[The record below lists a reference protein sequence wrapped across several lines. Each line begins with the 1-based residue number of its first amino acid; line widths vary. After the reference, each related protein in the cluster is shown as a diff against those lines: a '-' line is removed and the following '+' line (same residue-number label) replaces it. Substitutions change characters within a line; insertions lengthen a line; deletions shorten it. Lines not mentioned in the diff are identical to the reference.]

1 MSLQLEVR
9 EPQRV
14 RGDLIKHAVELL
26 SQQVWC
32 WGRDILRPDG
42 NWLLEIGFDRME
54 PPDDREGCSSVYSL
68 AMPNDRCVV
77 LRGFGVFY
85 CDICF
90 GGVFLPRYEFRP
102 KYTTKS
108 TLDLPPWADTDLP
121 EFEEPN
127 ESHHKSCMTLA
138 RGLIDWIHD
147 YEFNIVDA
155 LGIEY
160 RQSMLEDWDNGKRSL
175 VPAEAMA
182 QAWKMLGSACDEDGP
197 SILRPVRSKKC

>member
-1 MSLQLEVR
+1 MSVPLQVR

-42 NWLLEIGFDRME
+42 NWLLEIGFERVE

-68 AMPNDRCVV
+68 ALPDDRCVL

-85 CDICF
+85 GDACL

-102 KYTTKS
+102 KYASKAA
-108 TLDLPPWADTDLP
+108 LDSPPWADTDLP
-121 EFEEPN
+121 KFDAPS
-127 ESHHKSCMTLA
+127 ESHQDHCIMLTL
-138 RGLIDWIHD
+138 GLIDWIHH
-147 YEFNIVDA
+147 YESNIVDA

-160 RQSMLEDWDNGKRSL
+160 RQSMLSDWDNGKRS
-175 VPAEAMA
+175 VIPGEAMA
-182 QAWKMLGSACDEDGP
+182 QAWLKLGGAFDEDGP
-197 SILRPVRSKKC
+197 SLLRPVRKKKG